1 MRKEHTGNAFL
12 FLAAIFITALVVSN
26 IVSFKLIE
34 ILGFVVPAG
43 VFMYPITFAL
53 TDVIS
58 EVYGK
63 KKASQVVV
71 AGFFSAAIVPFLTF
85 IAVLLPPADFFKAQ
99 EQFSTV
105 LGAIPRVTLASLVA
119 YLTSQWHDVWAF
131 HFWKKLSK
139 GKHLWLRN
147 NLSTM
152 VSQFIDT
159 VVFIIIAFA
168 GIVPS
173 TVLMNM
179 IFSQYLFKILIAAA
193 DTPFVYL
200 GVKAITGRWEI
211 KEEHYAG
218 S

>member
-1 MRKEHTGNAFL
+1 MKKERLSNAFL

-26 IVSFKLIE
+26 IVSFKLVT

-43 VFMYPITFAL
+43 VFMYPITFAI

-58 EVYGK
+58 EVYGR
-63 KKASQVVV
+63 KKAAQVVV
-71 AGFFSAAIVPFLTF
+71 AGFFLAAIVPFLTF
-85 IAVLLPPADFFKAQ
+85 IAVILPPAEFFKAQ
-99 EQFSTV
+99 DQFSTV
-105 LGAIPRVTLASLVA
+105 LGAIPRVTLASLIA

-131 HFWKKLSK
+131 HFWKKISK

-159 VVFIIIAFA
+159 IVFITVAFA
-168 GIVPS
+168 GAVPG
-173 TVLMNM
+173 VALMNM
-179 IFSQYLFKILIAAA
+179 IFSQYLFKIFIAMM

-200 GVKAITGRWEI
+200 GVKALTGHWEI
-211 KEEHYAG
+211 KEEHYAE

>member
-1 MRKEHTGNAFL
+1 LKKERLSNAFL

-26 IVSFKLIE
+26 IVSFKLVT

-43 VFMYPITFAL
+43 VFMYPITFAI

-58 EVYGK
+58 EVYGR
-63 KKASQVVV
+63 KKAAQVVV

-85 IAVLLPPADFFKAQ
+85 IAVILPPAEFFKAQ
-99 EQFSTV
+99 DQFSTV
-105 LGAIPRVTLASLVA
+105 LGAIPRVTLASLIA

-131 HFWKKLSK
+131 HFWKKISK

-159 VVFIIIAFA
+159 IVFITVAFA
-168 GIVPS
+168 GAVP
-173 TVLMNM
+173 
-179 IFSQYLFKILIAAA
+179 
-193 DTPFVYL
+193 
-200 GVKAITGRWEI
+200 GVALP
-211 KEEHYAG
+211 
-218 S
+218 